1 MTPEQELDL
10 RMAEPVTEA
19 REVILMQVVY
29 PDSPRTYT
37 YAALG
42 LNGGWWLTGRDG
54 ATEHTWDSMVAW
66 LKTKNAEVTYMSRA
80 TSWEDIL

>member
-10 RMAEPVTEA
+10 RMAEPPDEKG
-19 REVILMQVVY
+19 QVVRFTVAF

-37 YAALG
+37 YAAVQLG
-42 LNGGWWLTGRDG
+42 GAWWLTGRDG
-54 ATEHTWDSMVAW
+54 GIEHSWDSLIAW
-66 LKTKNAEVTYMSRA
+66 LKMKDAEITSLSRA